1 MAVAADPVQEEA
13 QGVFNLVMVIVYFI
27 LFYSIYNK

>member
-1 MAVAADPVQEEA
+1 VQEEA

-27 LFYSIYNK
+27 LFYSIYNKW